1 MDASCLSSES
11 QLRQG
16 LRRVLLLAALCPALY
31 GASRL
36 LDFTDVQKLPPAP
49 AGRRIAYGS
58 MPDQFGDLRVPK
70 GRGPHPVVVL
80 IHGGCWLESIN
91 LDHLAHFAAALTA
104 DGYATWS
111 IEYRRVGDGRGG
123 GWPGTFDD
131 ALAGFDHLSKIA
143 NEAGLDRKRVAIAGH
158 SAGGQL
164 ALWVASRRRD
174 SVRGVVSLSGVP
186 DLRGAASSVCGGVI
200 PQLVGREENYAKAS
214 PIEMLPIGVPQWIVT
229 ATYDDIVPSKWAE
242 QYTVAARNKGDRMQL
257 VTIPDAGHFELI
269 VPTTPAY
276 VQVKEAIRAALAVP

>member
-1 MDASCLSSES
+1 MD
-11 QLRQG
+11 LRI
-16 LRRVLLLAALCPALY
+16 LLPAVVCSILF
-31 GASRL
+31 GAPRL
-36 LDFTDVQKLPPAP
+36 LDFADVQKLPPAP

-91 LDHLAHFAAALTA
+91 LDHLGHLAAALTA

-111 IEYRRVGDGRGG
+111 IEYRRADTRGG

-131 ALAGFDHLSKIA
+131 VLAGVDHLSKIA
-143 NEAGLDRKRVAIAGH
+143 VEAGIDRKSVVIAGH

-164 ALWVASRRRD
+164 ALWVASQRRD
-174 SVRGVVSLSGVP
+174 SVAGVVSLSGVP

-200 PQLVGREENYAKAS
+200 PRVVGREENYAKAS
-214 PIEMLPIGVPQWIVT
+214 PIELLPLGVPQWIVT
-229 ATYDDIVPSKWAE
+229 ATFDDIVPSKWAE
-242 QYTVAARNKGDRMQL
+242 QYTVAARNKGDRVQL

-276 VQVKEAIRAALAVP
+276 GQVREAIRAALGAP

>member
-1 MDASCLSSES
+1 MD
-11 QLRQG
+11 LRI
-16 LRRVLLLAALCPALY
+16 LLLL
-31 GASRL
+31 GAPGL
-36 LDFTDVQKLPPAP
+36 LQFADVQKLPPAP

-70 GRGPHPVVVL
+70 GPGAHPVVVL

-91 LDHLAHFAAALTA
+91 LDHLGHLAAALTA

-111 IEYRRVGDGRGG
+111 IEYRRADTRGG

-131 ALAGFDHLSKIA
+131 VLAGFDHLNKIA
-143 NEAGLDRKRVAIAGH
+143 DEAGIDRKRVVIAGH

-164 ALWVASRRRD
+164 ALWVASQRRD
-174 SVRGVVSLSGVP
+174 SVAGVVSLSGVP

-200 PQLVGREENYAKAS
+200 PRVVGREENYAKAS
-214 PIEMLPIGVPQWIVT
+214 PIELLPLGVPQWIVT
-229 ATYDDIVPSKWAE
+229 AQFDDIVPSRWAE
-242 QYTVAARNKGDRMQL
+242 QYTVAARNKGDRVQL
-257 VTIPDAGHFELI
+257 VTIPDAGHFEMI

-276 VQVKEAIRAALAVP
+276 GQVREAIRAALN

>member
-1 MDASCLSSES
+1 MDL
-11 QLRQG
+11 
-16 LRRVLLLAALCPALY
+16 RVLLPVLAGSILL
-31 GASRL
+31 GAPNL
-36 LDFTDVQKLPPAP
+36 LQFADVQRLPPVP

-58 MPDQFGDLRVPK
+58 LPDQFGDLRVPK
-70 GRGPHPVVVL
+70 GPGPHPVVVL

-91 LDHLAHFAAALTA
+91 LDHLGHLASALTA

-111 IEYRRVGDGRGG
+111 IEYRRADTRGG

-143 NEAGLDRKRVAIAGH
+143 DEAGIDRKRVVIAGH

-164 ALWVASRRRD
+164 ALWVASQRRD
-174 SVRGVVSLSGVP
+174 SVAGVVSLSGVP

-200 PQLVGREENYAKAS
+200 PHLVGRAENYAKAS
-214 PIEMLPIGVPQWIVT
+214 PIELLPLGVPQWIVT
-229 ATYDDIVPSKWAE
+229 AQFDDIVPSKWGE
-242 QYTVAARNKGDRMQL
+242 QYTVAARNKGDRVQL
-257 VTIPDAGHFELI
+257 VTIPDAGHYELI

-276 VQVKEAIRAALAVP
+276 GQVREAIRAALGAALP